1 MSGLMTSTEHVIAEA
16 PFTIRRRVKW
26 GECDPAGVAYTVTF
40 AEYVM
45 SAAELFYGFLLGS
58 SPQAA
63 KQEHG
68 FGTPTGAL
76 KLDFRRSLRP
86 DEEFDITVRPGEI
99 RARSY
104 VLLIEAHT
112 PQGELVF
119 SAELTPIC
127 VARHERRAIEL
138 PASFRMALEQYRDRL
153 NAAAGFTNI
162 NQQG

>member
-1 MSGLMTSTEHVIAEA
+1 MTSTEYVIADT

-26 GECDPAGVAYTVTF
+26 GECDPAGVVYTVSF

-76 KLDFRRSLRP
+76 KLDFKRSLRP
-86 DEEFDITVRPGEI
+86 DEEFDITVRPSEI
-99 RARSY
+99 RQRSY
-104 VLLIEAHT
+104 VLQIDART
-112 PQGELVF
+112 PPGEPVF
-119 SAELTPIC
+119 SAELTPVCIG
-127 VARHERRAIEL
+127 RDERRAIPL
-138 PASFRMALEQYRDRL
+138 PAGFRLALEQYRDRL
-153 NAAAGFTNI
+153 AAPAAGI
-162 NQQG
+162 PIQPEG

>member
-1 MSGLMTSTEHVIAEA
+1 MSGLMTSTESVIGEA
-16 PFTIRRRVKW
+16 PFTVRRRVKW

-76 KLDFRRSLRP
+76 KLDFHRSLRP
-86 DEEFDITVRPGEI
+86 DEQFDITVRPSEI
-99 RARSY
+99 RTRSY
-104 VLLIEAHT
+104 VLQIEART
-112 PQGELVF
+112 LQGEPVF
-119 SAELTPIC
+119 HAELTPIC
-127 VARHERRAIEL
+127 IARQERRAIEL
-138 PASFRMALEQYRDRL
+138 PASFRLALEQYRDRL
-153 NAAAGFTNI
+153 AAAQAAATI
-162 NQQG
+162 NQG

>member
-1 MSGLMTSTEHVIAEA
+1 MTSTEYVIADT

-26 GECDPAGVAYTVTF
+26 GECDPAGVVYTVSF

-76 KLDFRRSLRP
+76 NLDFKRSLRP
-86 DEEFDITVRPGEI
+86 DEEFDITVRPGDI
-99 RARSY
+99 RQRSY
-104 VLLIEAHT
+104 VLQIDART
-112 PQGELVF
+112 PPGEPVF

-127 VARHERRAIEL
+127 ISRAERRAIPL
-138 PASFRMALEQYRDRL
+138 PTSFRLALEQYRDRL
-153 NAAAGFTNI
+153 AALPGSFPI
-162 NQQG
+162 QHEG